1 MRPDWSKVFDQF
13 IRSYWGCG
21 EDIESDRRNEPKAL
35 DSKLVHNELL
45 SVFVSDVS
53 SFGHRHATVSCER
66 DEVSV
71 VKAWQGKNGVSSR
84 CGELR
89 RGVWPSDIF
98 VRCRMMS
105 AVGQKRTS
113 RSAN

>member
-45 SVFVSDVS
+45 SGFVSDVS
-53 SFGHRHATVSCER
+53 SPGHRSRALTQQFRESAMKFQWSKR
-66 DEVSV
+66 GGG
-71 VKAWQGKNGVSSR
+71 KTAWSQDAANCVAAYGRAASS
-84 CGELR
+84 
-89 RGVWPSDIF
+89 F
-98 VRCRMMS
+98 
-105 AVGQKRTS
+105 AVG
-113 RSAN
+113 